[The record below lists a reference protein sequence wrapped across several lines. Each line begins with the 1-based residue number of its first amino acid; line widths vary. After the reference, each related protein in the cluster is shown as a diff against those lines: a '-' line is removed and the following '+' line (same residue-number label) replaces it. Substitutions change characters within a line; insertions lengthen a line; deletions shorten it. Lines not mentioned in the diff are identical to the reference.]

1 MQSGLPDDDGVI
13 DVIKTNYEK
22 RVKGV
27 VSYSSY
33 ITCYVNRTR
42 LP

>member
-1 MQSGLPDDDGVI
+1 MQSGLLDDDDVI
-13 DVIKTNYEK
+13 DIVNSNYEK
-22 RVKGV
+22 QVKGV